1 MALVEAEAMAAVAER
16 KEREAETVEQ
26 VVAMVVDP
34 TVARG

>member
-1 MALVEAEAMAAVAER
+1 VALVEVETMALVAEGKAREAEA
-16 KEREAETVEQ
+16 VEQ